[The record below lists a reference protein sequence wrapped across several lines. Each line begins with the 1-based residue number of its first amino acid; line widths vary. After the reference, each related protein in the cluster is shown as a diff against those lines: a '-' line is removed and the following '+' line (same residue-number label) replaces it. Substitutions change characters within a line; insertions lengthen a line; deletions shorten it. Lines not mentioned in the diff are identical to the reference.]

1 MNFFKKLQ
9 MMFKR
14 TGTDKTIYACTI
26 FLACFGIVMI
36 GDASVGMSASRGSNF
51 ATINLLKQCV
61 FVAGG
66 FFCMFLFARVYKTRR
81 ISETIMLSAYV
92 ICILMMLA
100 CLMWTINNSHAWIK
114 VGPITIQPVEFMKLV
129 MIIILSYIFGVLP
142 DQVRISNRLSAE
154 KRKKL
159 VRRKFML
166 CVAFPALLVFF
177 AFFICWKVQ
186 KDMGSG
192 LILLVMSACLFFA
205 TPSQYYRPYKI
216 IGLFLV
222 FLAVLVFI
230 LFHERFLKGHQMARI
245 ASWLNPLKDIYGSN
259 YQIINGFV
267 GYTNGGL
274 IGRGFGNSIMK
285 FGYIPEAQN
294 DFISSIIVEELG
306 LVGFAA
312 FFIPYSIIICRLFR
326 YAFCMKESRDKL
338 TLIGIASYF
347 FVHLMVNVGGVSGLI
362 PMTGVPLLLISA
374 GGTSN
379 LMALT
384 CIGVAQALIAKYNR
398 EKKQEAIEKSL

>member
-1 MNFFKKLQ
+1 

-142 DQVRISNRLSAE
+142 DQIRISNRLSAE

-159 VRRKFML
+159 VRRKFIL
-166 CVAFPALLVFF
+166 CVAFPALLIFF

-192 LILLVMSACLFFA
+192 LILLIMSACLFFA

-374 GGTSN
+374 GGTST

>member
-1 MNFFKKLQ
+1 

-142 DQVRISNRLSAE
+142 DQVRISNRLSDE

-374 GGTSN
+374 GGTST

>member
-1 MNFFKKLQ
+1 

-61 FVAGG
+61 LVAGG

-374 GGTSN
+374 GGTST

>member
-114 VGPITIQPVEFMKLV
+114 VGPITIQPVEFLKLV

-374 GGTSN
+374 GGTST

>member
-1 MNFFKKLQ
+1 MNFIKKTQ

-26 FLACFGIVMI
+26 FLALFGIVMI
-36 GDASVGMSASRGSNF
+36 GDASVGMSASKGYNY
-51 ATINLLKQCV
+51 ATVNLLKQCFFV
-61 FVAGG
+61 FLGLASM
-66 FFCMFLFARVYKTRR
+66 FFFARAYKTRR
-81 ISETIMLSAYV
+81 MSETLMLTSYV
-92 ICILMMLA
+92 LCIILMIA

-114 VGPITIQPVEFMKLV
+114 VGPLTVQPVEIMKVVL
-129 MIIILSYIFGVLP
+129 IILLSYIFGVLP
-142 DQVRISNRLSAE
+142 DQIRISNRISPE

-159 VRRKFML
+159 VYRKGL
-166 CVAFPALLVFF
+166 ICVVFPAFLVLF
-177 AFFICWKVQ
+177 AFLVCWKVQ

-192 LILLVMSACLFFA
+192 FILLIMSACIFFA
-205 TPSQYYRPYKI
+205 TPSPYYRPFKI

-222 FLAVLVFI
+222 FFI
-230 LFHERFLKGHQMARI
+230 ILIFIMFHSRFLKSHQMARI
-245 ASWLNPLKDIYGSN
+245 ASWLNPLEDIYGSN

-294 DFISSIIVEELG
+294 DFISAIIVEELG

-312 FFIPYSIIICRLFR
+312 FFIPYFIIIYRLFR
-326 YAFCMKESRDKL
+326 YAFKMKETRDKL
-338 TLIGIASYF
+338 TLVGIASYF
-347 FVHLMVNVGGVSGLI
+347 FVHLMVNIGGVSGLI

-374 GGTSN
+374 GGTST

-384 CIGVAQALIAKYNR
+384 CVGIAQAIIAKYNR
-398 EKKQEAIEKSL
+398 EKKQEAVEKSL

>member
-1 MNFFKKLQ
+1 

-142 DQVRISNRLSAE
+142 DQIRISNRLSAE

-159 VRRKFML
+159 VRRKFIL

-312 FFIPYSIIICRLFR
+312 IFIPYSIIICRLFR

-374 GGTSN
+374 GGTST

>member
-1 MNFFKKLQ
+1 

-159 VRRKFML
+159 VRRKFIL

-294 DFISSIIVEELG
+294 DFISSPYNFTVFKIKIQQRG
-306 LVGFAA
+306 CKWAKTKY
-312 FFIPYSIIICRLFR
+312 FISINIF
-326 YAFCMKESRDKL
+326 
-338 TLIGIASYF
+338 
-347 FVHLMVNVGGVSGLI
+347 
-362 PMTGVPLLLISA
+362 
-374 GGTSN
+374 
-379 LMALT
+379 
-384 CIGVAQALIAKYNR
+384 
-398 EKKQEAIEKSL
+398 

>member
-1 MNFFKKLQ
+1 

-142 DQVRISNRLSAE
+142 DQIRISNRLSAE

-159 VRRKFML
+159 VRRKFIL

-192 LILLVMSACLFFA
+192 LILLIMSACLFFA

-374 GGTSN
+374 GGTST

>member
-1 MNFFKKLQ
+1 MNFVKKLQ

-14 TGTDKTIYACTI
+14 TGTDKTIYACAI

-36 GDASVGMSASRGSNF
+36 GDASVGMSASRGYNF

-66 FFCMFLFARVYKTRR
+66 FFCMFLFARAYKTRR

-159 VRRKFML
+159 VRRKFVL

-230 LFHERFLKGHQMARI
+230 LFHEHFLKGHQMARI

-312 FFIPYSIIICRLFR
+312 FFIPYSIIIYRLFR
-326 YAFCMKESRDKL
+326 YAFYMKESRDKL

-374 GGTSN
+374 GGTST

>member
-159 VRRKFML
+159 VRRKFIL

-192 LILLVMSACLFFA
+192 LILLIMSACLFFA

-374 GGTSN
+374 GGTST

>member
-259 YQIINGFV
+259 YQIINGLV

-374 GGTSN
+374 GGT
-379 LMALT
+379 
-384 CIGVAQALIAKYNR
+384 
-398 EKKQEAIEKSL
+398 

>member
-51 ATINLLKQCV
+51 ATINLLKQCI

-159 VRRKFML
+159 VRRKFIL

-374 GGTSN
+374 GGTST

>member
-142 DQVRISNRLSAE
+142 DQIRISNRLSAE

-159 VRRKFML
+159 VRRKFIL

-192 LILLVMSACLFFA
+192 LILLIMSACLFFA

-222 FLAVLVFI
+222 FLAVLIFI

-374 GGTSN
+374 GGTST

>member
-1 MNFFKKLQ
+1 

>member
-142 DQVRISNRLSAE
+142 DQIRISNRLSAE

-159 VRRKFML
+159 VRRKFIL

-192 LILLVMSACLFFA
+192 LILLIMSACLFFA

-374 GGTSN
+374 GGTST

>member
-1 MNFFKKLQ
+1 

-259 YQIINGFV
+259 YQIINGLV

-374 GGTSN
+374 GGTST

>member
-1 MNFFKKLQ
+1 

-51 ATINLLKQCV
+51 ATINLLKPCV

-159 VRRKFML
+159 VRRKFIL

-374 GGTSN
+374 GGTST

>member
-259 YQIINGFV
+259 YQIINGLV

-374 GGTSN
+374 GGTST

>member
-1 MNFFKKLQ
+1 MNFVKKLQ

-14 TGTDKTIYACTI
+14 TGTDKTIYACAI

-36 GDASVGMSASRGSNF
+36 GDASVGMSASRGYNF

-66 FFCMFLFARVYKTRR
+66 FFCMFLFARAYKTRR

-159 VRRKFML
+159 VRRKFVL

-230 LFHERFLKGHQMARI
+230 LFHEHFLKGHQMARI

-312 FFIPYSIIICRLFR
+312 FFIPYSIIIYRLFR
-326 YAFCMKESRDKL
+326 YAFRMKESRDKL

-374 GGTSN
+374 GGTST

>member
-1 MNFFKKLQ
+1 

-142 DQVRISNRLSAE
+142 DQIRISNRLSAE

-159 VRRKFML
+159 VRRKFIL

-222 FLAVLVFI
+222 FLAVFVFI

-374 GGTSN
+374 GGTST

>member
-100 CLMWTINNSHAWIK
+100 CLMWTINNAHAWIK

-166 CVAFPALLVFF
+166 CIAFPALLVFF

-374 GGTSN
+374 GGTST

>member
-100 CLMWTINNSHAWIK
+100 CLIWTINNSHAWIK

-374 GGTSN
+374 GGTST

>member
-1 MNFFKKLQ
+1 

-338 TLIGIASYF
+338 TLTGIASYF

-374 GGTSN
+374 GGTST

>member
-267 GYTNGGL
+267 GYANGGL

-374 GGTSN
+374 GGTST

>member
-374 GGTSN
+374 GGTST

>member
-1 MNFFKKLQ
+1 MNLVKKLQ

-14 TGTDKTIYACTI
+14 TGTDKTIYACAI

-36 GDASVGMSASRGSNF
+36 GDASVGMSASKGYNF

-61 FVAGG
+61 FVGGG
-66 FFCMFLFARVYKTRR
+66 FFSMFFFARAYKTRR
-81 ISETIMLSAYV
+81 ISETVMLVSYFA
-92 ICILMMLA
+92 CILMMLA

-129 MIIILSYIFGVLP
+129 LIIFLSYIFGVLP
-142 DQVRISNRLSAE
+142 DQIRISNRLSQE

-159 VRRKFML
+159 AYRKFVL
-166 CVAFPALLVFF
+166 CVLFPVFLIVF
-177 AFFICWKVQ
+177 AFIICWKVQ

-192 LILLVMSACLFFA
+192 LILMIMAACIFFA

-216 IGLFLV
+216 LGLFGVLLIV
-222 FLAVLVFI
+222 LAFI
-230 LFHERFLKGHQMARI
+230 LFHDRFLKSHQMARI
-245 ASWLNPLKDIYGSN
+245 ASWLNPLEDIYGSN

-294 DFISSIIVEELG
+294 DFISAIIVEELG

-312 FFIPYSIIICRLFR
+312 FFIPYFIIIYRLFR
-326 YAFCMKESRDKL
+326 YAFKMKETRDKL
-338 TLIGIASYF
+338 TLVGIASYF
-347 FVHLMVNVGGVSGLI
+347 FVHLMVNIGGVSGLI

-374 GGTSN
+374 GGTST

-384 CIGVAQALIAKYNR
+384 CVGIAQAIIAKYNR
-398 EKKQEAIEKSL
+398 EKKQEAVEKSL

>member
-1 MNFFKKLQ
+1 MNFVKKLQ

-14 TGTDKTIYACTI
+14 TGTDKTIYACAI

-66 FFCMFLFARVYKTRR
+66 FFCMFLFARAYKTRR

-142 DQVRISNRLSAE
+142 DQVRISNRLSTE

-159 VRRKFML
+159 VRRKFVL

-205 TPSQYYRPYKI
+205 TPSQYYRPFKI
-216 IGLFLV
+216 IGLIGVLFLV
-222 FLAVLVFI
+222 LIFI
-230 LFHERFLKGHQMARI
+230 LFHNFFLKSHQMARI
-245 ASWLNPLKDIYGSN
+245 SSWLNPLKDIYGTN

-285 FGYIPEAQN
+285 FGYIPEAQS

-306 LVGFAA
+306 LVGFVA
-312 FFIPYSIIICRLFR
+312 FFIPYSIIIYRLFR
-326 YAFCMKESRDKL
+326 YAFAIKDSREKL

-374 GGTSN
+374 GGTST
-379 LMALT
+379 LVAL
-384 CIGVAQALIAKYNR
+384 IGIGIAQAIIAKYNR

>member
-1 MNFFKKLQ
+1 

-245 ASWLNPLKDIYGSN
+245 AYWLNPLKDIYGSN

-374 GGTSN
+374 GGTST

>member
-1 MNFFKKLQ
+1 MNFVKKLQ

-14 TGTDKTIYACTI
+14 TGTDKTIYACAI

-36 GDASVGMSASRGSNF
+36 GDASVGMSASRGYNF

-66 FFCMFLFARVYKTRR
+66 FFCMFLFARAYKTRR

-159 VRRKFML
+159 VRRKFVL

-205 TPSQYYRPYKI
+205 TPSQYYRPYR
-216 IGLFLV
+216 LLDYFLY
-222 FLAVLVFI
+222 FLQYLS
-230 LFHERFLKGHQMARI
+230 L
-245 ASWLNPLKDIYGSN
+245 
-259 YQIINGFV
+259 
-267 GYTNGGL
+267 
-274 IGRGFGNSIMK
+274 
-285 FGYIPEAQN
+285 
-294 DFISSIIVEELG
+294 
-306 LVGFAA
+306 
-312 FFIPYSIIICRLFR
+312 
-326 YAFCMKESRDKL
+326 
-338 TLIGIASYF
+338 SYF
-347 FVHLMVNVGGVSGLI
+347 MN
-362 PMTGVPLLLISA
+362 IS
-374 GGTSN
+374 
-379 LMALT
+379 
-384 CIGVAQALIAKYNR
+384 
-398 EKKQEAIEKSL
+398 

>member
-142 DQVRISNRLSAE
+142 DQIRISNRLSAE

-374 GGTSN
+374 GGTST

>member
-177 AFFICWKVQ
+177 VFFICWKVQ

-192 LILLVMSACLFFA
+192 LILLIMSACLFFA

-374 GGTSN
+374 GGTST

>member
-1 MNFFKKLQ
+1 
-9 MMFKR
+9 
-14 TGTDKTIYACTI
+14 
-26 FLACFGIVMI
+26 
-36 GDASVGMSASRGSNF
+36 
-51 ATINLLKQCV
+51 
-61 FVAGG
+61 
-66 FFCMFLFARVYKTRR
+66 
-81 ISETIMLSAYV
+81 
-92 ICILMMLA
+92 MLA

-159 VRRKFML
+159 IRRKFVL

-216 IGLFLV
+216 IGLFFV

-230 LFHERFLKGHQMARI
+230 LFHEHFLKGHQMARI

-312 FFIPYSIIICRLFR
+312 FFIPYSIIIYRLFR

-374 GGTSN
+374 GGTST

>member
-1 MNFFKKLQ
+1 

-129 MIIILSYIFGVLP
+129 MMIILSYIFGVLP

-374 GGTSN
+374 GGTST

>member
-1 MNFFKKLQ
+1 

-14 TGTDKTIYACTI
+14 TGTDKTFYACTI

-374 GGTSN
+374 GGTST

>member
-1 MNFFKKLQ
+1 

-374 GGTSN
+374 GGTST